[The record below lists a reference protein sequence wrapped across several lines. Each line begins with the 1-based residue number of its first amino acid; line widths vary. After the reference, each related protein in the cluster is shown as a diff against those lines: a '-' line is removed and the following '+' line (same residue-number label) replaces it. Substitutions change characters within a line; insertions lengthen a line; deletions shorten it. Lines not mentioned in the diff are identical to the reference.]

1 MRPFPPMTKTARLA
15 VLACLLGLPL
25 TAPLPAAAAQATS
38 TVSVTIRGPVSS
50 ISLATGIRFSTIGL
64 PGAASAPSSQASL
77 PPTQQT
83 GTSAGTGN
91 LAVSTSGLAAGA
103 GNVPGAFAV
112 SGDRQQVFS
121 ISLPRTVILDVDGT
135 LLELREFRHSA
146 GSTPSTGPDGTAWI
160 AFTADVN
167 RDQLEI
173 FQNMATAAVDT
184 DTIYLEIPA
193 DAIAAQGMA
202 VAGEDEDAAAQP
214 QRIAARRPLPFGTPD
229 QSEKLIFVLISY
241 N

>member
-1 MRPFPPMTKTARLA
+1 MRPFPSMTKTARLA

-25 TAPLPAAAAQATS
+25 AAPAVAAQATS

-64 PGAASAPSSQASL
+64 AGASSGPATSAAAL
-77 PPTQQT
+77 PEQPA
-83 GTSAGTGN
+83 GTSAAGTGN

-112 SGDRQQVFS
+112 SGDRQQTFS

-135 LLELREFRHSA
+135 LLELRDFRHNA

-167 RDQLEI
+167 RDQLQI
-173 FQNMATAAVDT
+173 FQNMVTAEVDAG
-184 DTIYLEIPA
+184 TIFLEIPP
-193 DAIAAQGMA
+193 DALAAQSISVAGDDDA
-202 VAGEDEDAAAQP
+202 VAAEP
-214 QRIAARRPLPFGTPD
+214 QRIVARRPTPFSVPD